1 MDPAVISLLILFA
14 TLVLFATSIVPTP
27 ITALMSALA
36 MCLVGIITPT
46 EFTSGFSNSVTIF
59 CFGLGVVGSAM
70 SETGSTMLLGKA
82 IMSRVSL
89 NERWTLV
96 VLIAVASVFSMFLS
110 NTSVVIIFMSI
121 SAAIA
126 ASSGGRIKKKNMFM
140 AMGFASVAGGGCT
153 LIGSTTQLGI
163 NAMLPDLGVDQ
174 LGMFCFMG
182 PGLGVVG
189 LLILYYA
196 TFGYNR
202 QLKYFDFSDD
212 ESFIEPVPE
221 PDGSE
226 SPSKFKTWFPLVV
239 LVVCIVLT
247 AADILNIAV
256 IGIIGAVLV
265 VLFKS
270 ISVKRMWETTDWN
283 TLAVIAGGVGMAAGV
298 QNSGACDLVA
308 SGLVSLI
315 GDGAPPIMYF
325 AMFVTLATVMTN
337 VMPNIST
344 AMVLTPIAISTANAM
359 GLNTLPFIIG
369 VIWGAN
375 MPFSTPIGASVITMT
390 MQAGYRFKDY
400 VLVGLPYNIA
410 ACIAVIVLTPIFYP
424 LAP

>member
-1 MDPAVISLLILFA
+1 MAPAVISLLILVV
-14 TLVLFATSIVPTP
+14 TLVLFATNIVPTP

-36 MCLVGIITPT
+36 MCLTGIITPE
-46 EFTSGFSNSVTIF
+46 EFASGFSNSVTIF

-82 IMSRVSL
+82 IMSHVKL

-96 VLIAVASVFSMFLS
+96 VLITVAAVFSMFLS

-126 ASSGGRIKKKNMFM
+126 ASSGGHIKKKNMFM

-163 NAMLPDLGVDQ
+163 NAILPDLGVEQ
-174 LGMFCFMG
+174 FSMFSFIG
-182 PGLGVVG
+182 PGLGVVV

-196 TFGYNR
+196 TIGYKR
-202 QLKYFDFSDD
+202 QLKYFDFSND

-221 PDGSE
+221 PECEKS
-226 SPSKFKTWFPLVV
+226 SHSVKTWIPLFV
-239 LVVCIVLT
+239 LIACIVLT
-247 AADILNIAV
+247 ATNALNIAV
-256 IGIIGAVLV
+256 VGIIGAVLV

-308 SGLVSLI
+308 DALVSLI
-315 GDGAPPIMYF
+315 GDGAPPFMYF
-325 AMFVTLATVMTN
+325 AMFVVLATVMTN
-337 VMPNIST
+337 IMPNIST
-344 AMVLTPIAISTANAM
+344 AMVITPIAISTANAM
-359 GLNTLPFIIG
+359 ELNPMPFIIG

-400 VLVGLPYNIA
+400 VLVGLPYNIM
-410 ACIAVIVLTPIFYP
+410 ACAVVVVLTPIFYP
-424 LAP
+424 LVP

>member
-1 MDPAVISLLILFA
+1 
-14 TLVLFATSIVPTP
+14 
-27 ITALMSALA
+27 
-36 MCLVGIITPT
+36 
-46 EFTSGFSNSVTIF
+46 
-59 CFGLGVVGSAM
+59 
-70 SETGSTMLLGKA
+70 
-82 IMSRVSL
+82 
-89 NERWTLV
+89 
-96 VLIAVASVFSMFLS
+96 
-110 NTSVVIIFMSI
+110 
-121 SAAIA
+121 
-126 ASSGGRIKKKNMFM
+126 
-140 AMGFASVAGGGCT
+140 
-153 LIGSTTQLGI
+153 
-163 NAMLPDLGVDQ
+163 
-174 LGMFCFMG
+174 
-182 PGLGVVG
+182 
-189 LLILYYA
+189 
-196 TFGYNR
+196 
-202 QLKYFDFSDD
+202 
-212 ESFIEPVPE
+212 
-221 PDGSE
+221 
-226 SPSKFKTWFPLVV
+226 
-239 LVVCIVLT
+239 
-247 AADILNIAV
+247 
-256 IGIIGAVLV
+256 
-265 VLFKS
+265 
-270 ISVKRMWETTDWN
+270 MWETTDWN